1 MSFVNKIVKPVP
13 SPPLETLIWKFK
25 WAILYLFLLMA
36 VYPCIYDWFLADD
49 FYHSSSKYEY
59 NLIKDQKRLEQALQQ
74 TISSKFKANFQNLV
88 LNSKQ
93 EFEFENWKMSRD
105 QTVSVSALSVD
116 DNQIDPRV
124 SFQYSFTVT
133 EAKPSAIP
141 EMPPTMEKPDNL
153 NRNGLGVGFSERA
166 EASFVAPLDAAE
178 FREREV
184 DISRPKTRIFRS
196 VSEQDQVPIVFY
208 EAFFPSKEN
217 SRVLYRGGAW
227 LELPKDLWND
237 LKTWINGMQGHP
249 SHSSGEW
256 MRMFYLSA
264 TVMTTIGF
272 GDIVPI
278 TPLARGWVA
287 SQAIVGAILV
297 GLFLNDLLSSGAS
310 IMAGQ
315 AVVRWVKY
323 SGIGLILLTL
333 AFVAWE
339 LSQGR

>member
-1 MSFVNKIVKPVP
+1 
-13 SPPLETLIWKFK
+13 
-25 WAILYLFLLMA
+25 MA
-36 VYPCIYDWFLADD
+36 VYPSIYDWFLADD

-59 NLIKDQKRLEQALQQ
+59 NLIKDQKRLEQALQEV
-74 TISSKFKANFQNLV
+74 IRNKFEANFQNLV
-88 LNSKQ
+88 LNSQQ
-93 EFEFENWKMSRD
+93 EFEFQNWKMSRD
-105 QTVSVSALSVD
+105 QTVSISALSVD

-124 SFQYSFTVT
+124 SFQYSFTVIET
-133 EAKPSAIP
+133 KPAATP
-141 EMPPTMEKPDNL
+141 EMPQTKEKPDDL
-153 NRNGLGVGFSERA
+153 IRDRLGVAFSERA

-196 VSEQDQVPIVFY
+196 VLEQDQLPIVFY

-217 SRVLYRGGAW
+217 SRVLYRAGAW
-227 LELPKDLWND
+227 LELPNDLWND
-237 LKTWINGMQGHP
+237 LKAWINGMQGHP

-287 SQAIVGAILV
+287 SQAIIGAILV
-297 GLFLNDLLSSGAS
+297 GLFLNDLVNSGAS
-310 IMAGQ
+310 IKSDK

-333 AFVAWE
+333 AFLVWE
-339 LSQGR
+339 SFQGR